1 MAQRNIN
8 MNREELKRL
17 WFSIPHKYDKIPTR
31 TIVVTLDKHPS
42 RKGEG
47 TVVITRDDSDGYSC
61 FSTHQKNPIAYALK
75 KMKDKCQDRL
85 EYNIN
90 YDYSKYKLV
99 IN

>member
-1 MAQRNIN
+1 

-17 WFSIPHKYDKIPTR
+17 WFSIPHDKNKVPTR

-42 RKGEG
+42 RIGQG
-47 TVVITRDDSDGYSC
+47 VVQITRDDSDGYSC
-61 FSTHQKNPIAYALK
+61 FSTHQKNPIAWALN

-85 EYNIN
+85 EYSIN
-90 YDYSKYKLV
+90 YDFSKYKLV

>member
-1 MAQRNIN
+1 

-17 WFSIPHKYDKIPTR
+17 WWSIPHGNQGIPTR
-31 TIVVTLDKHPS
+31 TIVVTMDKY
-42 RKGEG
+42 KGRIGQG
-47 TVVITRDDSDGYSC
+47 TVEITRDDSDGYSC
-61 FSTHQKNPIAYALK
+61 FSTHQVKPVEWALN
-75 KMKDKCQDRL
+75 KMKDKCQNRL

>member
-1 MAQRNIN
+1 

-17 WFSIPHKYDKIPTR
+17 WFSIPHEYDKTPTR
-31 TIVVTLDKHPS
+31 TIVVTMDKYPG
-42 RKGEG
+42 RKGQG
-47 TVVITRDDSDGYSC
+47 TVQITRDDSDGYSC
-61 FSTHQKNPIAYALK
+61 MTTHQVKPIEWALN
-75 KMKDKCQDRL
+75 KMKHKCQNRL

>member
-1 MAQRNIN
+1 

-17 WFSIPHKYDKIPTR
+17 WFSIPHDKNKVPTR
-31 TIVVTLDKHPS
+31 TIVVTMDKYKG
-42 RKGEG
+42 RKGQG

-61 FSTHQKNPIAYALK
+61 FSTHQVNPLAWALN
-75 KMKDKCQDRL
+75 KMKDKCKDRL

>member
-1 MAQRNIN
+1 

-17 WFSIPHKYDKIPTR
+17 WFSIPHKYDKTPTR
-31 TIVVTLDKHPS
+31 TIVVTMDKYPG
-42 RKGEG
+42 RLGQG
-47 TVVITRDDSDGYSC
+47 TVQITRDDSDGYSC
-61 FSTHQKNPIAYALK
+61 MSTQLLLFIAWALN

>member
-1 MAQRNIN
+1 

-17 WFSIPHKYDKIPTR
+17 WFSIPHEYDKIPTR
-31 TIVVTLDKHPS
+31 TIVVTMDKYPG

-47 TVVITRDDSDGYSC
+47 TVKITRDDSDGYSC
-61 FSTHQKNPIAYALK
+61 MTTHQKNPIAWALN
-75 KMKDKCQDRL
+75 KMKDKCKDRL

>member
-1 MAQRNIN
+1 

-17 WFSIPHKYDKIPTR
+17 WWSIPHGNQGIPTR
-31 TIVVTLDKHPS
+31 TIVVTMDKYNG
-42 RKGEG
+42 RIGQR
-47 TVVITRDDSDGYSC
+47 TVKITRDDSDGYSC
-61 FSTHQKNPIAYALK
+61 FSTHQVKPVEWALN

>member
-1 MAQRNIN
+1 

-17 WFSIPHKYDKIPTR
+17 WWSIPHGNQGIPTR
-31 TIVVTLDKHPS
+31 TIVVTMDKY
-42 RKGEG
+42 KGRIGQG
-47 TVVITRDDSDGYSC
+47 TIEITRDDSDGYSC
-61 FSTHQKNPIAYALK
+61 FSTHQVKPVEWALN
-75 KMKDKCQDRL
+75 KMKDKCQNRL

>member
-1 MAQRNIN
+1 
-8 MNREELKRL
+8 MNREEL
-17 WFSIPHKYDKIPTR
+17 
-31 TIVVTLDKHPS
+31 
-42 RKGEG
+42 G
-47 TVVITRDDSDGYSC
+47 GYSE
-61 FSTHQKNPIAYALK
+61 FKTHQVDPIAYALN

>member
-1 MAQRNIN
+1 

-17 WFSIPHKYDKIPTR
+17 WWSIPHGNQGIPTR
-31 TIVVTLDKHPS
+31 TIVVTMDKY
-42 RKGEG
+42 KGRIGQG
-47 TVVITRDDSDGYSC
+47 TVQITRDDSDGYSC
-61 FSTHQKNPIAYALK
+61 FSTHQVKPVEWALN
-75 KMKDKCQDRL
+75 KMKDKCQNRL

>member
-1 MAQRNIN
+1 

-17 WFSIPHKYDKIPTR
+17 WFSIPHKYDKTPTR
-31 TIVVTLDKHPS
+31 TIVVTMDKY
-42 RKGEG
+42 KGRLG
-47 TVVITRDDSDGYSC
+47 QGRVQITRDDSDGYSC
-61 FSTHQKNPIAYALK
+61 MTTHQVNPIEWALN

>member
-1 MAQRNIN
+1 

-17 WFSIPHKYDKIPTR
+17 WWSIPHGNQGVPTR
-31 TIVVTLDKHPS
+31 TIVVTMDKY
-42 RKGEG
+42 KGRIGQG
-47 TVVITRDDSDGYSC
+47 TVKITRDDSDGYSC
-61 FSTHQKNPIAYALK
+61 FSTHQVKPVEWALN
-75 KMKDKCQDRL
+75 KMKDKCQNRL

>member
-1 MAQRNIN
+1 

-17 WFSIPHKYDKIPTR
+17 WFSIPHEYDKIPTR
-31 TIVVTLDKHPS
+31 TIVVTMDKYPG

-47 TVVITRDDSDGYSC
+47 TVKITRDDSDGYSC
-61 FSTHQKNPIAYALK
+61 MTTHQKNPIAWALN

>member
-1 MAQRNIN
+1 

-17 WFSIPHKYDKIPTR
+17 WWSIPHGNQGIPTR
-31 TIVVTLDKHPS
+31 TIVVTMDKY
-42 RKGEG
+42 KGRIGQG
-47 TVVITRDDSDGYSC
+47 TVKITRDDSDGYSC
-61 FSTHQKNPIAYALK
+61 FSTHQVKPVEWALN
-75 KMKDKCQDRL
+75 KMKDKCQNRL

>member
-1 MAQRNIN
+1 

-17 WFSIPHKYDKIPTR
+17 WWSIPHGNQGIPTR
-31 TIVVTLDKHPS
+31 TIVVTMDKY
-42 RKGEG
+42 KGRIGQG
-47 TVVITRDDSDGYSC
+47 TVKITRDDKDGYSC
-61 FSTHQKNPIAYALK
+61 MSTHQKNPIAWALN

>member
-1 MAQRNIN
+1 

-17 WFSIPHKYDKIPTR
+17 WWSIPHGNQGIPTR
-31 TIVVTLDKHPS
+31 TIVVTMDKY
-42 RKGEG
+42 KGRIGQG
-47 TVVITRDDSDGYSC
+47 TVKITRDDSDGYSC
-61 FSTHQKNPIAYALK
+61 FSTHQVKPVEWALN

>member
-1 MAQRNIN
+1 

-17 WFSIPHKYDKIPTR
+17 WFSIPHDKNKVPTR
-31 TIVVTLDKHPS
+31 TIVVTMDKY
-42 RKGEG
+42 KGRIGQG

-61 FSTHQKNPIAYALK
+61 FSTHQVNPIQYAIN
-75 KMKDKCQDRL
+75 KMKDKCNDRL

>member
-1 MAQRNIN
+1 MIGLFPLFIFVAIHTARFWQCN
-8 MNREELKRL
+8 LKVL
-17 WFSIPHKYDKIPTR
+17 Q
-31 TIVVTLDKHPS
+31 
-42 RKGEG
+42 
-47 TVVITRDDSDGYSC
+47 ITRDDSDGYSC
-61 FSTHQKNPIAYALK
+61 MSTHQVKPVEWALN